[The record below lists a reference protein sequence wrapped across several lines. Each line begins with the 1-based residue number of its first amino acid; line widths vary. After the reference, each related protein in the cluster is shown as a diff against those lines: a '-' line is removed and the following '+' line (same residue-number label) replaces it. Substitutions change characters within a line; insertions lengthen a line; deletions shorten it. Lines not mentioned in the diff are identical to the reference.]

1 MNLKQL
7 AEHLGLS
14 QTTVSRALNG
24 YPEVGEETRKR
35 VAEAA
40 RMQGYHPN
48 SNARRLALG
57 RTGTIG
63 LTLPLGRGLSID
75 PLFAEF
81 LGGLASKIAESD
93 SDLLIIPVKS
103 EPEPIPRAS
112 HLRSVDAVIISAPG
126 KDDPLVAQVRAL
138 KVPFVLHGR
147 TNSSDP
153 YAYLDIDNE
162 GAFHRATDL
171 LIDLGHSRIGL
182 VNANPWLNF
191 AADREIGWRAALAA
205 RGFAAPDAY
214 IRSGT
219 LTEEASYR
227 FAHEMLS
234 LAEPPTA
241 FLCSSM
247 LSALGIGRAIADLGL
262 VVGADV
268 SLIAHDDGL
277 PSIRPTTMV
286 PPLTTTFSSL
296 RKAGEHIETMAR
308 ALGNGAD
315 IAGHQEVWPVD
326 IVFRGSAQ
334 RSRARKA

>member
-35 VAEAA
+35 VTEAA
-40 RMQGYHPN
+40 RTFGYHPN

-63 LTLPLGRGLSID
+63 LTLPLVHGLSID

-81 LGGLASKIAESD
+81 LGGLASKISESE
-93 SDLLIIPVKS
+93 SDLLIIPVGS
-103 EPEPIPRAS
+103 EPEPIRRTS
-112 HLRSVDAVIISAPG
+112 HLRSVDAVIVSAPG
-126 KDDPLVAQVRAL
+126 KDDPLIAQIRAM

-147 TNSSDP
+147 TNSSEP

-162 GAFHRATDL
+162 GAFRRATDL
-171 LIDLGHSRIGL
+171 LIDLGHTRIGL

-191 AADREIGWRAALAA
+191 AADREAGWRLALEMRGLAA
-205 RGFAAPDAY
+205 PQAY
-214 IRSGT
+214 VRSGI
-219 LTEEASYR
+219 LTEETSYR
-227 FAHEMLS
+227 FAHDLLS
-234 LAEPPTA
+234 LPEPPTA
-241 FLCSSM
+241 LLCSSM
-247 LSALGIGRAIADLGL
+247 LSALGIGRAVADLGL
-262 VVGADV
+262 TVGGEV
-268 SLIAHDDGL
+268 SVIAHDDGL

-296 RKAGEHIETMAR
+296 RKAGEHIGTVAR
-308 ALGNGAD
+308 ELGSGGD
-315 IAGHQEVWPVD
+315 IGGYQEVWPVD

-334 RSRARKA
+334 RPKPRRV